1 MPLSDLEGYAALI
14 TGGGTGLGFSHARVL
29 AARGAQVAITDFK
42 PENLERAKMDFAR
55 DNLDVVPIMAD
66 NRVVAEVKT
75 AVAKAQAAFGKID
88 ILVNNAGISGM
99 HAHIEEIDED
109 FFDSMF
115 STHVKGAFFATQ
127 AVVPGM
133 KQRKF
138 GRIINTGSS
147 FAMTG
152 SPAMSH
158 YTMSKGALTALT
170 RAWARE
176 LGPYGITVNTVS
188 PGLVE
193 TPMTRGDLTPEM
205 MQKIVSGMVIGRT
218 VRPQE
223 VSYLVAFLASR
234 EADAVTGQNF
244 SPNGG
249 QAIVGI

>member
-1 MPLSDLEGYAALI
+1 MSNSLSGYVAFI
-14 TGGGTGLGFSHARVL
+14 TGGTTGMGLSHARVL
-29 AARGAQVAITDFK
+29 ASRGARVAITDFK
-42 PENLERAKMDFAR
+42 Q
-55 DNLDVVPIMAD
+55 DNLDHANAELAREKIDVLALRAD
-66 NRVVAEVKT
+66 NRVVAEVKA
-75 AVAKAQAAFGKID
+75 AVAAAEQTFGKVD

-99 HAHIEEIDED
+99 HAHIEEVDEA

-115 STHVKGAFFATQ
+115 DTHVKGAFFATQ

-133 KQRKF
+133 KQRRF
-138 GRIINTGSS
+138 GRIINTGST

-152 SPAMSH
+152 SPAMCH

-176 LGPYGITVNTVS
+176 LGSYGITVNTVS

-193 TPMTRGDLTPEM
+193 TPMTRGDLTPEHFK
-205 MQKIVSGMVIGRT
+205 QIVSGMVIGRT
-218 VRPQE
+218 VKPEE
-223 VSYLVAFLASR
+223 VSYIVAFLASR

>member
-1 MPLSDLEGYAALI
+1 MSNSLQGMVAFI
-14 TGGGTGLGFSHARVL
+14 TGGGTGMGLSHARVL
-29 AARGAQVAITDFK
+29 ATRGAKIAITDFK
-42 PENLERAKMDFAR
+42 QENLDRAKIELQR
-55 DNLDVVPIMAD
+55 DNLDVLCLKAD
-66 NRVVAEVKT
+66 NRVVAEVKA
-75 AVAKAQAAFGKID
+75 AVAAVENTFGKVD
-88 ILVNNAGISGM
+88 ILINNAGISGM
-99 HAHIEEIDED
+99 HAHIEEIDEA

-115 STHVKGAFFATQ
+115 GTHVKGAFFATQ

-133 KQRKF
+133 KQRNF

-147 FAMTG
+147 FAMIG

-176 LGPYGITVNTVS
+176 LGSHGITVNTVS

-193 TPMTRGDLTPEM
+193 TPMTRGDLTPDM
-205 MQKIVSGMVIGRT
+205 MQKIVSSMIIGRT
-218 VRPQE
+218 VKPEE
-223 VSYLVAFLASR
+223 VSYLVAFIASR

>member
-1 MPLSDLEGYAALI
+1 MTTSLQGAAALI
-14 TGGGTGLGFSHARVL
+14 TGGGTGMGRSHARVL
-29 AARGAQVAITDFK
+29 ASRGARVAITDFK
-42 PENLERAKMDFAR
+42 QDSLDAAKAELHGEGFE
-55 DNLDVVPIMAD
+55 LLCLKAD
-66 NRVVAEVKT
+66 NRVVGEVKA
-75 AVAKAQAAFGKID
+75 AVAAAEDAFGKLD

-99 HAHIEEIDED
+99 HAHIEEIDEA

-115 STHVKGAFFATQ
+115 DTHVKGAFFATQ

-133 KQRKF
+133 KRRKF
-138 GRIINTGSS
+138 GRIINTGST

-152 SPAMSH
+152 SPAMCH

-176 LGPYGITVNTVS
+176 LGGFGITVNTVS

-205 MQKIVSGMVIGRT
+205 MAKIVSSMVIGRT
-218 VRPQE
+218 VKAEE
-223 VSYLVAFLASR
+223 VSFLVAFLASR
-234 EADAVTGQNF
+234 EADAITGQNF

-249 QAIVGI
+249 QAIVGV

>member
-1 MPLSDLEGYAALI
+1 MSNNLQGMAAFV
-14 TGGGTGLGFSHARVL
+14 TGGGTGLGLSHARVL
-29 AARGAQVAITDFK
+29 ASRGAKVAVTDF
-42 PENLERAKMDFAR
+42 RQ
-55 DNLDVVPIMAD
+55 DNLDRARGEFQREGLDVLCLMAD
-66 NRVVAEVKT
+66 NTVVAEVKA
-75 AVAKAQAAFGKID
+75 AVASAEKSLGKID

-99 HAHIEEIDED
+99 HAHIEEIDEA
-109 FFDSMF
+109 FFDKMF
-115 STHVKGAFFATQ
+115 DTHVKGAFFATQ
-127 AVVPGM
+127 AVIAGM

-147 FAMTG
+147 FTMTG

-170 RAWARE
+170 RAWGRE
-176 LGPYGITVNTVS
+176 FGPYGITVNTVS

-193 TPMTRGDLTPEM
+193 TPMTRSDLTPEM
-205 MQKIVSGMVIGRT
+205 LQNIVAGMVIGRT
-218 VRPQE
+218 VKPEE

-234 EADAVTGQNF
+234 EADAITGQNL

>member
-1 MPLSDLEGYAALI
+1 MSNSLQGMVAFI
-14 TGGGTGLGFSHARVL
+14 TGGGTGMGLSHARVL
-29 AARGAQVAITDFK
+29 ATRGAKIAITDFK
-42 PENLERAKMDFAR
+42 QENLDRAKIELQR
-55 DNLDVVPIMAD
+55 DNLDVLCLKAD
-66 NRVVAEVKT
+66 NRVVAEVKA
-75 AVAKAQAAFGKID
+75 AVAAVEKTFGKVD
-88 ILVNNAGISGM
+88 ILINNAGISGM
-99 HAHIEEIDED
+99 HAHIEEIDEA

-115 STHVKGAFFATQ
+115 GTHVKGAFFATQ

-133 KQRKF
+133 KQRNF

-147 FAMTG
+147 FAMIG

-176 LGPYGITVNTVS
+176 LGSHGITVNTVS

-193 TPMTRGDLTPEM
+193 TPMTRGDLTPDM
-205 MQKIVSGMVIGRT
+205 MQKIVSSMIIGRT
-218 VRPQE
+218 VKPEE
-223 VSYLVAFLASR
+223 VSYLVAFIASR

>member
-1 MPLSDLEGYAALI
+1 MSNSLEGYAAFI
-14 TGGGTGLGFSHARVL
+14 TGGTTGMGMSHARVL
-29 AARGAQVAITDFK
+29 AARGAKVAITDF
-42 PENLERAKMDFAR
+42 MQG
-55 DNLDVVPIMAD
+55 NLDNAQAEFRRDGIDVLALKAD
-66 NRVVAEVKT
+66 NRVVAEVKA
-75 AVAKAQAAFGKID
+75 AVAAAEKAFGKVD

-99 HAHIEEIDED
+99 HAHIEEIDEA

-115 STHVKGAFFATQ
+115 GTHVKGAFFATQ

-133 KQRKF
+133 KQRRF
-138 GRIINTGSS
+138 GRIINTGST

-152 SPAMSH
+152 SPAMCH

-176 LGPYGITVNTVS
+176 LGSFGITVNTVS
-188 PGLVE
+188 PGLVR
-193 TPMTRGDLTPEM
+193 TPMTLGDLTPEA
-205 MQKIVSGMVIGRT
+205 MQKIVSSMVIGRT
-218 VRPQE
+218 VKPEE
-223 VSYLVAFLASR
+223 VSYIVAFLASR

>member
-1 MPLSDLEGYAALI
+1 MSNSLQGMTAFI
-14 TGGGTGLGFSHARVL
+14 TGGSTGMGLSHARVM
-29 AARGAQVAITDFK
+29 ASRGAMVAITDFK
-42 PENLERAKMDFAR
+42 Q
-55 DNLDVVPIMAD
+55 DNLDQAKAELKRDGLDVLCLKAD
-66 NRVVAEVKT
+66 NRVVSEIKA
-75 AVAKAQAAFGKID
+75 AVAEAEQAFGKLD

-99 HAHIEEIDED
+99 HAHIEEIDEA

-115 STHVKGAFFATQ
+115 GTHVKGAFFAVQ
-127 AVVPGM
+127 AAVPGM
-133 KQRKF
+133 KRRKF

-152 SPAMSH
+152 SPAMCH

-176 LGPYGITVNTVS
+176 LGADGITVNTVS

-193 TPMTRGDLTPEM
+193 TPMTRGDLTPDM
-205 MQKIVSGMVIGRT
+205 MRKIVSGMIIGRT
-218 VRPQE
+218 VKPEE

-234 EADAVTGQNF
+234 EADAITGQNL

>member
-1 MPLSDLEGYAALI
+1 M
-14 TGGGTGLGFSHARVL
+14 GLSHARVL
-29 AARGAQVAITDFK
+29 AARGAKVAITDFK
-42 PENLERAKMDFAR
+42 Q
-55 DNLDVVPIMAD
+55 DNLDTAKAELERENIEVLCLKAD
-66 NRVVAEVKT
+66 NRIVAEVKA
-75 AVAKAQAAFGKID
+75 AVAAAEQAFGRVD

-99 HAHIEEIDED
+99 HAHIEEVDEA

-115 STHVKGAFFATQ
+115 GTHVKGAFFAVQ

-133 KQRKF
+133 KRRKF
-138 GRIINTGSS
+138 GRIINTGST

-176 LGPYGITVNTVS
+176 LGSYGITVNTVS

-193 TPMTRGDLTPEM
+193 TPMTRGDLTPEL
-205 MQKIVSGMVIGRT
+205 MQKIVDGMVIGRT
-218 VRPQE
+218 VKPEE

>member
-1 MPLSDLEGYAALI
+1 MSNSLDGYTAFI
-14 TGGGTGLGFSHARVL
+14 TGGSTGMGLSHARVL
-29 AARGAQVAITDFK
+29 GSRGAKVAITDFK
-42 PENLERAKMDFAR
+42 Q
-55 DNLDVVPIMAD
+55 DNLDRAKAELAREKLDVLALKAD
-66 NRVVAEVKT
+66 NRIVAEVKA
-75 AVAKAQAAFGKID
+75 AVAEAEKTFGKVD

-99 HAHIEEIDED
+99 HAHIEEIDEA

-115 STHVKGAFFATQ
+115 GTHVKGAFFATQ

-138 GRIINTGSS
+138 GRIINTGSV

-152 SPAMSH
+152 SPAMCH

-176 LGPYGITVNTVS
+176 LGGFGITVNTVS

-193 TPMTRGDLTPEM
+193 TPMTRGDLTPELM
-205 MQKIVSGMVIGRT
+205 AKIVAGMVIGRT
-218 VRPQE
+218 VKPEE

-234 EADAVTGQNF
+234 EADAITGQNL

>member
-1 MPLSDLEGYAALI
+1 MSGGLEGYVALI
-14 TGGGTGLGFSHARVL
+14 TGGGTGMGLSHARVL
-29 AARGAQVAITDFK
+29 ATRGAKVAITDFK
-42 PENLERAKMDFAR
+42 Q
-55 DNLDVVPIMAD
+55 DNLDAAKAELKRESVDVLCLKAD
-66 NRVVAEVKT
+66 NRIVAEV
-75 AVAKAQAAFGKID
+75 AAAAAAAERAYGRVD

-99 HAHIEEIDED
+99 HAHIEEIDEA

-115 STHVKGAFFATQ
+115 GTHVKGAFFAAQ

-133 KQRKF
+133 KRRKF
-138 GRIINTGSS
+138 GRIINTGST

-176 LGPYGITVNTVS
+176 LGPFGITVNTVS

-193 TPMTRGDLTPEM
+193 TPMTRGDLTPEL
-205 MQKIVSGMVIGRT
+205 MQKIVDGMVIGRT
-218 VRPQE
+218 VKPEE
-223 VSYLVAFLASR
+223 VSYIVAFLASR

>member
-1 MPLSDLEGYAALI
+1 MSSLEGCAAFI
-14 TGGGTGLGFSHARVL
+14 TGGSTGMGLSHARVL
-29 AARGAQVAITDFK
+29 GSRGAKVAITDFK
-42 PENLERAKMDFAR
+42 Q
-55 DNLDVVPIMAD
+55 DNLDKAKAELKGEGIDALCIKAD
-66 NRVVAEVKT
+66 NRVVAEVKA
-75 AVAKAQAAFGKID
+75 AVAAAEKAFGKVD
-88 ILVNNAGISGM
+88 VLVNNAGISGL
-99 HAHIEEIDED
+99 HAHIEEIDEA

-115 STHVKGAFFATQ
+115 GTHVKGAFFATQ

-138 GRIINTGSS
+138 GRIINTGST
-147 FAMTG
+147 FVMTG

-176 LGPYGITVNTVS
+176 LGSHGITVNTVS

-193 TPMTRGDLTPEM
+193 TPMTRGDLTPEE
-205 MQKIVSGMVIGRT
+205 MQKIVSSMVIGRT
-218 VRPQE
+218 VKPEE
-223 VSYLVAFLASR
+223 VSYIVAFLASR

>member
-1 MPLSDLEGYAALI
+1 MTNSLDGYSALI
-14 TGGGTGLGFSHARVL
+14 TGGGTGMGRSHARVL
-29 AARGAQVAITDFK
+29 AARGAKVAITDFK
-42 PENLERAKMDFAR
+42 Q
-55 DNLDVVPIMAD
+55 DNLDEAKAELKRDRLDVLCLRAD
-66 NRVVAEVKT
+66 NRVVAEIKAAAAEAEKT
-75 AVAKAQAAFGKID
+75 FGKVD

-99 HAHIEEIDED
+99 HAHIEEIDET

-115 STHVKGAFFATQ
+115 GTHVKGAFFATQ
-127 AVVPGM
+127 ALVPGM
-133 KQRKF
+133 KRRKF

-176 LGPYGITVNTVS
+176 LGAFGITVNTVS

-193 TPMTRGDLTPEM
+193 TPMTRGDLTPELM
-205 MQKIVSGMVIGRT
+205 AKIVAGMVIGRT
-218 VRPQE
+218 VKPEE

-234 EADAVTGQNF
+234 EADAITGQNL

>member
-1 MPLSDLEGYAALI
+1 MTTSLQGAAALI
-14 TGGGTGLGFSHARVL
+14 TGGGTGMGRSHARVL
-29 AARGAQVAITDFK
+29 ASRGAKVAITDFK
-42 PENLERAKMDFAR
+42 Q
-55 DNLDVVPIMAD
+55 DNLDAAKAELHGEGFDVLCLKAD
-66 NRVVAEVKT
+66 NRVVGEVRA
-75 AVAKAQAAFGKID
+75 AVAAAELAFGKID

-99 HAHIEEIDED
+99 HAHIEDIDEV

-115 STHVKGAFFATQ
+115 DTHVKGAFFATQ

-133 KQRKF
+133 KRRKF
-138 GRIINTGSS
+138 GRIINTGST

-152 SPAMSH
+152 SPAMCH

-176 LGPYGITVNTVS
+176 LGGFGITVNTVS

-205 MQKIVSGMVIGRT
+205 MAKIVSSMVIGRT
-218 VRPQE
+218 VKAEE
-223 VSYLVAFLASR
+223 VSFLVAFLASR
-234 EADAVTGQNF
+234 EADAITGQNF

-249 QAIVGI
+249 QAIVGV

>member
-1 MPLSDLEGYAALI
+1 MSGNLAGYVAFI
-14 TGGGTGLGFSHARVL
+14 TGGSSGIGLSHARML
-29 AARGAQVAITDFK
+29 SARGAKVAITDFK
-42 PENLERAKMDFAR
+42 Q
-55 DNLDVVPIMAD
+55 DNLDRAKDEFARENIDALCLKAD
-66 NRVVAEVKT
+66 NRVVAEVKA
-75 AVAKAQAAFGKID
+75 AVASAEAALGKVD
-88 ILVNNAGISGM
+88 ILINNAGISGM
-99 HAHIEEIDED
+99 HAHIEEIDEA

-115 STHVKGAFFATQ
+115 GTHVKGAFFAAQ

-133 KQRKF
+133 KRRKF
-138 GRIINTGSS
+138 GRIINTGST

-158 YTMSKGALTALT
+158 YTMSKGALAALT

-176 LGPYGITVNTVS
+176 LGPFGITVNTVS

-193 TPMTRGDLTPEM
+193 TPMTLGDLTPEM
-205 MQKIVSGMVIGRT
+205 KQRIVAGMVIGRT
-218 VRPQE
+218 VKPEE
-223 VSYLVAFLASR
+223 VSYLVAYLASR

>member
-1 MPLSDLEGYAALI
+1 MSSLEGCAAFI
-14 TGGGTGLGFSHARVL
+14 TGGSTGMGLSHARVL
-29 AARGAQVAITDFK
+29 GSRGAKVAITDFK
-42 PENLERAKMDFAR
+42 Q
-55 DNLDVVPIMAD
+55 DNLDKAKAELKGEGIDALCIKAD
-66 NRVVAEVKT
+66 NRVVAEVKA
-75 AVAKAQAAFGKID
+75 AVAAAEKAFGKVD
-88 ILVNNAGISGM
+88 VLVNNAGISGL
-99 HAHIEEIDED
+99 HAHIEEIDEA

-115 STHVKGAFFATQ
+115 GTHVKGAFFATQ

-138 GRIINTGSS
+138 GRIINTGST

-176 LGPYGITVNTVS
+176 LGSHGITVNTVS

-193 TPMTRGDLTPEM
+193 TPMTRGDLTPEE
-205 MQKIVSGMVIGRT
+205 MQKIVSSMVIGRT
-218 VRPQE
+218 VKPEE
-223 VSYLVAFLASR
+223 VSYIVAFLASR